1 MESRLKEIRQH
12 FKLSQGEFGKKI
24 GLSTSAIGEI
34 ERGTNRLSNRNVDAI
49 CRVFN
54 VNENWL
60 RTGEGE
66 MFNPPKELDFLEK
79 LALERN
85 LTKEDI
91 AIIKS
96 YLDLPPEMRHLVI
109 EFGRNFIKNMSVQL
123 GIEEKIERP
132 PDEKLTADEK
142 RAIMNEELDAEKKA
156 ETSSAFT
163 GTSGLK
169 KNRNFS

>member
-1 MESRLKEIRQH
+1 MNTRIKQVREHL
-12 FKLSQGEFGKKI
+12 KLSQKSFGEAI
-24 GLSTSAIGEI
+24 GLSQRSISNMEVSVVEI
-34 ERGTNRLSNRNVDAI
+34 TARNVDAI

-54 VNENWL
+54 VNEKWL

-96 YLDLPPEMRHLVI
+96 YLDLPPEMRELVI

-156 ETSSAFT
+156 ETLSAFT

>member
-123 GIEEKIERP
+123 GIEEKIE
-132 PDEKLTADEK
+132 
-142 RAIMNEELDAEKKA
+142 NQ
-156 ETSSAFT
+156 
-163 GTSGLK
+163 LK
-169 KNRNFS
+169 KIFAFCRPSAVPITILYKYILKQGPLFSVWSEV